1 MQIFFTSKLQ
11 NSAVKLI
18 CRREVFCLHSKFRI
32 FLKALTSELM
42 TFDENKDSC
51 FQVFKQYF
59 YTIFVNLVPNFL
71 NLVPNFLNL
80 VPNFFNLVPKF
91 SAGQCSKISG
101 NSKDMSG
108 GTIFKLEIER

>member
-71 NLVPNFLNL
+71 NLVPNF
-80 VPNFFNLVPKF
+80 FNLVPKF

-108 GTIFKLEIER
+108 GTIFKTRN